1 MIETRPQ
8 KSRERALLI
17 GLEKQGV
24 SKWDLHDSL
33 DELRELANSAG
44 AEVVDTVTQKL
55 QKPTAPYYIGR
66 GKAESIKESCQDQQV
81 TSVIFNDELSPAQG
95 RNLENLF
102 ARKVLDRTQLILD
115 IFAQR
120 ARSREG
126 RLQIELAQLQYLLP
140 RLTRMWHHLSRQTGG
155 IGTRGPGETQ
165 LEVDRRRVQER
176 IARLERELESVRKTR
191 AIQRQGR
198 KRHQWPVAAVVGY
211 TNAGKSTLLNLLT
224 GADVVAEDKL
234 FATLDPTTR
243 SFVLPNKQRVLLTD
257 TVGFL
262 RKLPHTLIESF
273 KATLEE
279 VSEADLLIHIADLS
293 HPRVDEQMEAV
304 DRVIKELD
312 AYGKQTLI
320 VFNKIDNLA
329 NREVVDSYLKRFP
342 GSVAIS
348 ARTGEGVNK
357 LVQAL
362 EGALSSW
369 RLRSRFRIPANESAL
384 IAEIH
389 RVGHVLELRYE
400 GNDALIVAH
409 VPPDLAQKLERY
421 AERRAQAILAATIL
435 RAASLRTLDS
445 RLRAICDQPSR
456 LFGVA
461 AKFRGSPI
469 INLILTGRGIFRFGG
484 RASKVPIR
492 PQGTTGTFVSAT
504 SIPSPCLKGII
515 EPVRVRPPSGKMMKI
530 AFSSC
535 NLRRN
540 SARACG
546 PQFFRHIGKAL
557 SMIAENT
564 LTAVV

>member
-1 MIETRPQ
+1 MIETRPRKTQ
-8 KSRERALLI
+8 ERALLI

-24 SKWDLHDSL
+24 SKWELHDSL
-33 DELRELANSAG
+33 EELRELANSAG

-81 TSVIFNDELSPAQG
+81 TSVIFDDELSPAQG
-95 RNLENLF
+95 RNLENLI

-176 IARLERELESVRKTR
+176 IARLERELEAVRKTR
-191 AIQRQGR
+191 AIQRESR

-224 GADVVAEDKL
+224 GADVVTENKL

-243 SFVLPNKQRVLLTD
+243 SLVLPNKQRVLLTD

-279 VSEADLLIHIADLS
+279 VSEADLLIHIVDLS
-293 HPRVDEQMEAV
+293 HQRVDEQMEAV
-304 DRVIKELD
+304 DGVIKELD

-320 VFNKIDNLA
+320 VFNKIDNLPPPSPGCGVA
-329 NREVVDSYLKRFP
+329 GNRELAESYTKRFP

-362 EGALSSW
+362 EDALASW
-369 RLRSRFRIPANESAL
+369 RLRSRFCIPSNESAL

-400 GNDALIVAH
+400 GSDAVIVAH
-409 VPPDLAQKLERY
+409 VPPDLAEKLER
-421 AERRAQAILAATIL
+421 
-435 RAASLRTLDS
+435 
-445 RLRAICDQPSR
+445 
-456 LFGVA
+456 F
-461 AKFRGSPI
+461 AKG
-469 INLILTGRGIFRFGG
+469 
-484 RASKVPIR
+484 
-492 PQGTTGTFVSAT
+492 
-504 SIPSPCLKGII
+504 
-515 EPVRVRPPSGKMMKI
+515 
-530 AFSSC
+530 
-535 NLRRN
+535 
-540 SARACG
+540 
-546 PQFFRHIGKAL
+546 
-557 SMIAENT
+557 
-564 LTAVV
+564 

>member
-17 GLEKQGV
+17 GLEKEGV

-33 DELRELANSAG
+33 DELRELAKSAG

-55 QKPTAPYYIGR
+55 SKPTAPYYIGR
-66 GKAESIKESCQDQQV
+66 GKAELIKESCQDQQV
-81 TSVIFNDELSPAQG
+81 TSVIFDDELSPAQG

-140 RLTRMWHHLSRQTGG
+140 RLTRMWDHLSRQTGG

-211 TNAGKSTLLNLLT
+211 TNAGKSTFLNLLT

-243 SFVLPNKQRVLLTD
+243 SFVLPNKQRVPL
-257 TVGFL
+257 
-262 RKLPHTLIESF
+262 TLIESF

-279 VSEADLLIHIADLS
+279 VSEADLLIHIVDLS
-293 HPRVDEQMEAV
+293 HPRADEQMEAV
-304 DRVIKELD
+304 DRVTKELD

-329 NREVVDSYLKRFP
+329 NREVIDSHLKRFS

-348 ARTGEGVNK
+348 ARTGEGVNQ

-421 AERRAQAILAATIL
+421 AD
-435 RAASLRTLDS
+435 AS
-445 RLRAICDQPSR
+445 
-456 LFGVA
+456 
-461 AKFRGSPI
+461 
-469 INLILTGRGIFRFGG
+469 GR
-484 RASKVPIR
+484 
-492 PQGTTGTFVSAT
+492 
-504 SIPSPCLKGII
+504 
-515 EPVRVRPPSGKMMKI
+515 
-530 AFSSC
+530 
-535 NLRRN
+535 
-540 SARACG
+540 
-546 PQFFRHIGKAL
+546 
-557 SMIAENT
+557 
-564 LTAVV
+564 

>member
-1 MIETRPQ
+1 MDFAASAAVVCRTAMIETRPQ
-8 KSRERALLI
+8 RTQERALLI
-17 GLEKQGV
+17 GLEKEGV
-24 SKWDLHDSL
+24 SKWDLQDSL
-33 DELRELANSAG
+33 AELRELANSAG
-44 AEVVDTVTQKL
+44 AEVIDTVTQKL

-66 GKAESIKESCQDQQV
+66 GKAESIKDSCQDRHV
-81 TSVIFNDELSPAQG
+81 TSVIFDDELSPAQG

-176 IARLERELESVRKTR
+176 IARLERELEAVRKTR
-191 AIQRQGR
+191 AVQRQGR

-224 GADVVAEDKL
+224 GADVATENKL

-279 VSEADLLIHIADLS
+279 VSEADLLIHIVDLS

-304 DRVIKELD
+304 DTVIKELD
-312 AYGKQTLI
+312 AFGKQTLI
-320 VFNKIDNLA
+320 VFNKIDNLE
-329 NREVVDSYLKRFP
+329 NRDLAETYVERFP

-348 ARTGEGVNK
+348 ARTGEGVNN

-362 EGALSSW
+362 EIALSSW
-369 RLRSRFRIPANESAL
+369 RLRSHFRIPSDQSAL

-389 RVGHVLELRYE
+389 RVGHVLDLRYDRD
-400 GNDALIVAH
+400 DALIIAH
-409 VPPDLAQKLERY
+409 VPPHLEAKLARY
-421 AERRAQAILAATIL
+421 
-435 RAASLRTLDS
+435 
-445 RLRAICDQPSR
+445 
-456 LFGVA
+456 
-461 AKFRGSPI
+461 SP
-469 INLILTGRGIFRFGG
+469 
-484 RASKVPIR
+484 
-492 PQGTTGTFVSAT
+492 
-504 SIPSPCLKGII
+504 
-515 EPVRVRPPSGKMMKI
+515 
-530 AFSSC
+530 
-535 NLRRN
+535 
-540 SARACG
+540 
-546 PQFFRHIGKAL
+546 
-557 SMIAENT
+557 
-564 LTAVV
+564 

>member
-8 KSRERALLI
+8 KTQERTLLI
-17 GLEKQGV
+17 GLEKEGV
-24 SKWDLHDSL
+24 SKWDLQDSL

-44 AEVVDTVTQKL
+44 AEVIDTVTQKL

-66 GKAESIKESCQDQQV
+66 GKAESIKDSCQHRQV
-81 TSVIFNDELSPAQG
+81 TSVIFDDELSPAQG

-176 IARLERELESVRKTR
+176 IARLERELEAVRKTR
-191 AIQRQGR
+191 AVQRQGR

-224 GADVVAEDKL
+224 GADLVAENKL

-279 VSEADLLIHIADLS
+279 VSEADLLIHIVDLS

-304 DRVIKELD
+304 DSVIKELD
-312 AYGKQTLI
+312 AFGKQTLI
-320 VFNKIDNLA
+320 VFNKIDNLENGA
-329 NREVVDSYLKRFP
+329 GGSRATSTGKPERVDELGTESINREIAETYVKRFP

-348 ARTGEGVNK
+348 ARTGEGVNR
-357 LVQAL
+357 LVVAL
-362 EGALSSW
+362 ENALSSW
-369 RLRSRFRIPANESAL
+369 RLRARFRIPSDQSAL

-400 GNDALIVAH
+400 GDDALIVAH
-409 VPPDLAQKLERY
+409 VPPELAQKLARY
-421 AERRAQAILAATIL
+421 ATE
-435 RAASLRTLDS
+435 S
-445 RLRAICDQPSR
+445 
-456 LFGVA
+456 
-461 AKFRGSPI
+461 
-469 INLILTGRGIFRFGG
+469 
-484 RASKVPIR
+484 
-492 PQGTTGTFVSAT
+492 
-504 SIPSPCLKGII
+504 
-515 EPVRVRPPSGKMMKI
+515 
-530 AFSSC
+530 
-535 NLRRN
+535 
-540 SARACG
+540 
-546 PQFFRHIGKAL
+546 
-557 SMIAENT
+557 
-564 LTAVV
+564 

>member
-8 KSRERALLI
+8 RTQERARLI
-17 GLEKQGV
+17 GLETEGV
-24 SKWDLHDSL
+24 SKCDLQDSL
-33 DELRELANSAG
+33 EELRELASSAG
-44 AEVVDTVTQKL
+44 AKVVDTVTQKL
-55 QKPTAPYYIGR
+55 PKPTAPYYIGR
-66 GKAESIKESCQDQQV
+66 GKAELIKDSCQNQQV

-191 AIQRQGR
+191 AIQRQAR

-279 VSEADLLIHIADLS
+279 VSEADLLIHVVDLS
-293 HPRVDEQMEAV
+293 HPRADDQMAAV
-304 DRVIKELD
+304 DGVTKELN
-312 AYGKQTLI
+312 AFGKQTLI
-320 VFNKIDNLA
+320 VFNKIDLLENPDLA
-329 NREVVDSYLKRFP
+329 SIYCRRFP

-348 ARTGEGVNK
+348 AKAGHGIDQFVDA
-357 LVQAL
+357 LQA
-362 EGALSSW
+362 ALSAW
-369 RLRSRFRIPANESAL
+369 RLRSHFRVPLSESNL

-389 RVGHVLELRYE
+389 RVGHVLDLQYD
-400 GNDALIVAH
+400 GDQAVITAH
-409 VPPDLAQKLERY
+409 VPPHLEQKL
-421 AERRAQAILAATIL
+421 T
-435 RAASLRTLDS
+435 
-445 RLRAICDQPSR
+445 P
-456 LFGVA
+456 F
-461 AKFRGSPI
+461 
-469 INLILTGRGIFRFGG
+469 
-484 RASKVPIR
+484 
-492 PQGTTGTFVSAT
+492 
-504 SIPSPCLKGII
+504 
-515 EPVRVRPPSGKMMKI
+515 I
-530 AFSSC
+530 A
-535 NLRRN
+535 R
-540 SARACG
+540 
-546 PQFFRHIGKAL
+546 
-557 SMIAENT
+557 
-564 LTAVV
+564 

>member
-8 KSRERALLI
+8 KTQERALLI
-17 GLEKQGV
+17 GLEKEGV
-24 SKWDLHDSL
+24 SKWDLQDSL

-44 AEVVDTVTQKL
+44 AEVIDTVTQKL

-66 GKAESIKESCQDQQV
+66 GKAESIKDSCQDRQV
-81 TSVIFNDELSPAQG
+81 TSVIFDDELSPAQG

-176 IARLERELESVRKTR
+176 IARLERELEAVRKTR
-191 AIQRQGR
+191 AVQRQGR

-224 GADVVAEDKL
+224 GADLVAENKL

-279 VSEADLLIHIADLS
+279 VSEADLLIHIVDLS

-304 DRVIKELD
+304 DSVIKELD
-312 AYGKQTLI
+312 AFGKQTLI
-320 VFNKIDNLA
+320 VFNKIDNLENGA
-329 NREVVDSYLKRFP
+329 GGNRATSTGEPGRVDARGDESINREISETYVKRFP

-348 ARTGEGVNK
+348 ARTGEGVNR
-357 LVQAL
+357 LVGAL
-362 EGALSSW
+362 ENALSSW
-369 RLRSRFRIPANESAL
+369 RLRSRFRIPSDQSAL

-400 GNDALIVAH
+400 GDDALIVAH
-409 VPPDLAQKLERY
+409 VPPELAQKLARY
-421 AERRAQAILAATIL
+421 ATE
-435 RAASLRTLDS
+435 S
-445 RLRAICDQPSR
+445 
-456 LFGVA
+456 
-461 AKFRGSPI
+461 
-469 INLILTGRGIFRFGG
+469 
-484 RASKVPIR
+484 
-492 PQGTTGTFVSAT
+492 
-504 SIPSPCLKGII
+504 
-515 EPVRVRPPSGKMMKI
+515 
-530 AFSSC
+530 
-535 NLRRN
+535 
-540 SARACG
+540 
-546 PQFFRHIGKAL
+546 
-557 SMIAENT
+557 
-564 LTAVV
+564 

>member
-17 GLEKQGV
+17 GLEKEGV

-55 QKPTAPYYIGR
+55 SKPTAPYYIGR
-66 GKAESIKESCQDQQV
+66 GKAELIKESCQDQQV
-81 TSVIFNDELSPAQG
+81 TSVIFDDELSPAQG

-140 RLTRMWHHLSRQTGG
+140 RLTRMWNHLSRQTGG

-279 VSEADLLIHIADLS
+279 VSEADLLIHIVDLS
-293 HPRVDEQMEAV
+293 HPRADEQMEAV
-304 DRVIKELD
+304 DRVTKELD

-329 NREVVDSYLKRFP
+329 NREVVDSHLKRFS

-348 ARTGEGVNK
+348 ARTGEGVNE

-400 GNDALIVAH
+400 ENDALIVAH

-421 AERRAQAILAATIL
+421 AEQ
-435 RAASLRTLDS
+435 
-445 RLRAICDQPSR
+445 
-456 LFGVA
+456 
-461 AKFRGSPI
+461 
-469 INLILTGRGIFRFGG
+469 
-484 RASKVPIR
+484 
-492 PQGTTGTFVSAT
+492 
-504 SIPSPCLKGII
+504 
-515 EPVRVRPPSGKMMKI
+515 
-530 AFSSC
+530 
-535 NLRRN
+535 
-540 SARACG
+540 
-546 PQFFRHIGKAL
+546 
-557 SMIAENT
+557 
-564 LTAVV
+564 